1 MQQLETNAK
10 EMDAI
15 CEELQEIEGNIENEY
30 DAFSQN
36 LNTAR
41 RKQQE
46 ENAKDVL
53 KNAKSIDEARKIA
66 AEKEAAAAA
75 AAEATASE
83 PQKVINNLLN
93 KMNTKGIIPTQ
104 PAQQISMSVT
114 IDPNNPNSKSISPA
128 GLSTSVSHNSLA
140 NKSQPKASP
149 KPAQANKLDFSN
161 DDELNRFLQDDPFK
175 PNANLSKQ
183 TIPNSS
189 SAQVIISPAKAT
201 VQEDDDDE
209 DETVAN
215 NPMVASFKETI
226 DSSDESTSNS
236 NQKKPSM
243 VKKTIKLDDSR

>member
-36 LNTAR
+36 LNTVR

-149 KPAQANKLDFSN
+149 KPVQANKLDFSN
-161 DDELNRFLQDDPFK
+161 DDELNRFLDDPFK
-175 PNANLSKQ
+175 PNSNLSKQ
-183 TIPNSS
+183 SIPNSS
-189 SAQVIISPAKAT
+189 SAQVISPAKAT
-201 VQEDDDDE
+201 VQEDEDDEE

-243 VKKTIKLDDSR
+243 VKKTIKLDDSM